1 MKEPHGPTVR
11 PDLPVSSCEACLIP
25 RRAPMPPPSSR
36 GVPEINTREIQDKL
50 RDTRGG
56 ANQLKTTPEK
66 TPHYANGSSGGHELG
81 GERGALVE
89 QAAVLL
95 DTASD
100 LDLGRRHR
108 VHRSMIVA
116 TSSRLILPRPFL
128 NEAAVARASSKGI
141 IEKTRIGPAGSAV
154 TYRSAATALRSI

>member
-1 MKEPHGPTVR
+1 MR

-25 RRAPMPPPSSR
+25 RRASMPPPSGR
-36 GVPEINTREIQDKL
+36 GVPEIDTRETQDKL
-50 RDTRGG
+50 RDTRGC
-56 ANQLKTTPEK
+56 ANQLKTSPEE

-81 GERGALVE
+81 EERGALLE
-89 QAAVLL
+89 QAAVL